1 MEEKRYDIEDLLI
14 DFAVRILKLTGSL
27 PKTKVGSH
35 ITNQIIR
42 NGTAPAANY
51 GEAQGVESS
60 SLLQRGEGRNAE
72 RVRTPTGLWH

>member
-35 ITNQIIR
+35 ITNQIIC

-51 GEAQGVESS
+51 G
-60 SLLQRGEGRNAE
+60 
-72 RVRTPTGLWH
+72 